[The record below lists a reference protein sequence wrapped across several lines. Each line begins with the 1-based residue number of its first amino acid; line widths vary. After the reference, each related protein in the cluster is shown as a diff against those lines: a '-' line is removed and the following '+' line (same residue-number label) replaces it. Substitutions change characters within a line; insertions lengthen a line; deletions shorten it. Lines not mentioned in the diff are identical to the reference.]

1 MKKIVSILLTAV
13 LFCTSLV
20 VFAQAN
26 RANDITVITAAI
38 TSAVDSYNRRHGG
51 VGELRF
57 DYLVEGGS
65 LVGTISGMV
74 TGATREFYLPIPYP
88 DTQTNIFWNARLS
101 GSTEQALLRSH
112 GRFILSAN
120 AEVINQAP
128 NGSAI
133 ESHEVV
139 VHGFVSATQAITAT
153 NLVTV
158 TGGGI
163 VHGNI
168 TAAREVAISG
178 SGTAAQ
184 GNIITTRLN
193 VHAGAGLHAPSV
205 QAASVEVLGTSNVLI
220 DNTSGLQN
228 AIITLANTAQT
239 NIIATANNYI
249 LRRGNLWEV
258 MGQVTFDGQ
267 LEIGAGETFWI
278 GENDSLTVE
287 ALQMLGGFLVIDG
300 TLNLPADFD
309 FSDWQGQ
316 VSGANAGEL
325 AGNWPRPV
333 EGACCENA
341 WYNAVPNWVHWML
354 RWIFFGWLWMCC

>member
-1 MKKIVSILLTAV
+1 MKKIASILLSAV
-13 LFCTSLV
+13 LLCTSLV

-38 TSAVDSYNRRHGG
+38 SSAVESYNRRHGG

-57 DYLVEGGS
+57 DYLIEGDN

-88 DTQTNIFWNARLS
+88 DTQTNIFWNARLN

-120 AEVINQAP
+120 AEVINHAP
-128 NGSAI
+128 NSSAI
-133 ESHEVV
+133 ETHEVV
-139 VHGFVSATQAITAT
+139 VHGFVRATQAITAQ
-153 NLVTV
+153 LVTV

-163 VHGNI
+163 VQGNI
-168 TAAREVAISG
+168 TAAREVMISG

-193 VHAGAGLHAPSV
+193 VHDGAGLHAPVV
-205 QAASVEVLGTSNVLI
+205 QASSVEVLGTSNVLI

-228 AIITLANTAQT
+228 AIVTLANTAQT
-239 NIIATANNYI
+239 NIVRDASNFM

-258 MGQVTFDGQ
+258 MGQVTLDGQ
-267 LEIGAGETFWI
+267 LEIGPGQTLWI
-278 GENDSLTVE
+278 GEEDSLTVE
-287 ALQMLGGFLVIDG
+287 ALQMLGGFLVVDG

-309 FSDWQGQ
+309 FSNWQGN
-316 VSGANAGEL
+316 VSGENAGEL
-325 AGNWPRPV
+325 AGNWPHPV
-333 EGACCENA
+333 EGACCEHA
-341 WYNAVPNWVHWML
+341 WYNAVPIWLHWML
-354 RWIFFGWLWMCC
+354 RWLGFGWLWMCC